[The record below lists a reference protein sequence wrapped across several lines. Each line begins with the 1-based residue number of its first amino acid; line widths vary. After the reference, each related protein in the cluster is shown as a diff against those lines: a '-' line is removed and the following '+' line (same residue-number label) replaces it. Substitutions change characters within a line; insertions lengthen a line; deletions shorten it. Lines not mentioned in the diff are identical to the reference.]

1 MERKCNLGVF
11 ESVTL
16 PAGFCISG
24 QVTAAPSDQIQH
36 LTGTNEKVSCG
47 GSSSFVFVIWF

>member
-16 PAGFCISG
+16 PAGFCVSG

-47 GSSSFVFVIWF
+47 GSSSFVFVI